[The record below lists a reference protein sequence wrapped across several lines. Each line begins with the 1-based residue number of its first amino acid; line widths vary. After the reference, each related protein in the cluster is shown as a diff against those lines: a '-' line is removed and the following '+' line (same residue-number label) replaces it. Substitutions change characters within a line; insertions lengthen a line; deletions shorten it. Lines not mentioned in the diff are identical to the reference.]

1 MKLPKLTLR
10 QLHIFVAIADQGS
23 TTAASE
29 AIALSQSAVSAALH
43 ELERLMDTQLFDR
56 VGKRLVLNESGRI
69 LLQHARP
76 ILDLAEQIDAA
87 MDGNAKILHS
97 VRLGASTT
105 IGNYVLP
112 KLLWQLAQNQPETLV
127 WNTEVSILNTAEI
140 CQQVAQFEL
149 DIGLIEGPCLDPML
163 QVQPWRSDEM
173 VVVVSPVHPVAAVL
187 AQGLQPDAHSLQAAT
202 WLLREQGSGTRAV
215 ADQMLLPVLGQY
227 ANRLELSSSEAI
239 KRCALVGLGI
249 ACLSRWVVDEEL
261 SAGRLVVVEQVFPA
275 TTRMCSWIYHQNKY
289 LNPALMQVL
298 QGLDCVQS
306 T

>member
-1 MKLPKLTLR
+1 M
-10 QLHIFVAIADQGS
+10 
-23 TTAASE
+23 
-29 AIALSQSAVSAALH
+29 
-43 ELERLMDTQLFDR
+43 
-56 VGKRLVLNESGRI
+56 
-69 LLQHARP
+69 
-76 ILDLAEQIDAA
+76 
-87 MDGNAKILHS
+87 
-97 VRLGASTT
+97 
-105 IGNYVLP
+105 
-112 KLLWQLAQNQPETLV
+112 AQNQPETLV

-261 SAGRLVVVEQVFPA
+261 LAGRLVVVEQVFPA

-298 QGLDCVQS
+298 QGLDCV
-306 T
+306 